1 MGHRIERVNNLI
13 RREISDLLVRQVK
26 DPRLGGFITVTEV
39 ETSADLRSAKV
50 FVSSIEPEVDKK
62 ELLGVLS
69 NASGFLHNELMR
81 RLELRR
87 IPELTFH
94 WDDSIERGER
104 LLGLIEKVSADGTS

>member
-1 MGHRIERVNNLI
+1 MGYRIERVNNLI

-26 DPRLGGFITVTEV
+26 DPRLGGFIAVTEV
-39 ETSADLRSAKV
+39 STSADLRSAKV
-50 FVSSIEPEVDKK
+50 FVSSINLEADRK
-62 ELLGVLS
+62 ELLSVLA
-69 NASGFLHNELMR
+69 NASGFLHNELKG

-104 LLGLIEKVSADGTS
+104 LLGLIEKVSAEGTS